1 MIPIVRLGLLLGCL
15 HAFALGQDLPTPT
28 AGTAPRPTAPSF
40 DLGTATGIDRDEEGR
55 WIGMAHGYLARFEAD
70 GIDYVPALGHAAPRD
85 MPWRFRLA
93 SVGRGDS
100 ATKAA
105 PGELL
110 RRGDA
115 LHYERPGMTERYTVL
130 ATGVKQDFV
139 FHSLPAGRGDLVVQ
153 GRVTTELQ
161 PGPVGESGQ
170 RFLLPGVGGVEVG
183 AVVGI
188 DATGRRVQGTSRW
201 HEGYIEYALPASFV
215 DSAVLPLTIDP
226 LLGTY
231 LTTVQANSANDN
243 LDAAP
248 LTNASGLTWCVVWE
262 QVLSATN
269 SDIRILRIL
278 NGSFFGTMRAIEA
291 SSTVDSYGP
300 RIATLA
306 GMSSW
311 IVVYG
316 AAQTVYAVTYVSADV
331 VNTTAVVTTAGTRPT
346 VGGDSRASGGNT
358 ATIGWIDTGVAGVR
372 LCSALQIS
380 PYATLGLGPTVNVTA
395 GSSGSGTVDISRTGG
410 ASGNWLVVYPRV
422 VPPGIT
428 RMYCRVW
435 DGTAFVTSE
444 GASLAATAVAAVDG
458 DGANWVVAYQVAE
471 VPANG
476 LFDIHARAVRRVG
489 ATTTSGVAAPV
500 SALQGFDET
509 GPAVAWAGSSALVAY
524 TTALTATLRAASL
537 ASVDTIACAT
547 CENIAFLDSS
557 GTDYRPRVASSSPN
571 GQFGGVALAVW
582 SGGTTG
588 GARAQAYQATDGDF
602 TPLGGGCGA
611 GGDAI
616 GTCAHSP
623 NANFQLRLQGA
634 TASTATFAIVGD
646 DTFGFACGPC
656 DFVVDPFASIVLAA
670 TTSSLGAAEL
680 PVPIPSAAAGRRFRV
695 QWATLGASCVNAVDL
710 SNGVRIQIE

>member
-1 MIPIVRLGLLLGCL
+1 MPTIPTVRVGLLLGCL
-15 HAFALGQDLPTPT
+15 QAFVLAQDLPPHPT
-28 AGTAPRPTAPSF
+28 GTEPQSVASSF
-40 DLGTATGIDRDEEGR
+40 DLSAATGIDRDEEGR
-55 WIGMAHGYLARFEAD
+55 WIGMAQGYLARFEAD
-70 GIDYVPALGHAAPRD
+70 GIDYVPALGHAAPHD

-93 SVGRGDS
+93 SVGRGDT
-100 ATKAA
+100 ATTAA

-110 RRGDA
+110 RHGDA

-139 FHSLPAGRGDLVVQ
+139 FHALPAGRGDLVVQ

-161 PGPVGESGQ
+161 PGPVGEAGQ

-188 DATGRRVQGTSRW
+188 DAAGRRVQGTSRW
-201 HEGYIEYALPASFV
+201 RDGHIEYVLPATFV

-226 LLGTY
+226 LLGTVFTST
-231 LTTVQANSANDN
+231 LASSTVDN
-243 LDAAP
+243 PDAAP
-248 LTNASGLTWCVVWE
+248 LSSSVWCVAYE
-262 QVLSATN
+262 LVLSATN
-269 SDIRILRIL
+269 SDIRILRIV
-278 NGSFFGTMRAIEA
+278 NGAFFGSLRSIE
-291 SSTVDSYGP
+291 SSAAVDSYGP
-300 RIATLA
+300 RIAALFGA
-306 GMSSW
+306 NSW

-316 AAQTVYAVTYVSADV
+316 AAQTVSARVYLASDV
-331 VNTTAVVTTAGTRPT
+331 VNAAAVITTSGTLPT
-346 VGGDSRASGGNT
+346 VGGDLRASGSTT
-358 ATIGWIDTGVAGVR
+358 ATICWIDTAAAGVR
-372 LCSALQIS
+372 LRTASQTTLNGPLQ
-380 PYATLGLGPTVNVTA
+380 LGTIVNVTT
-395 GSSGSGTVDISRTGG
+395 SGTGTGTVDIGRTGG
-410 ASGNWLVVYPRV
+410 ASGHWLLVYPRV
-422 VPPGIT
+422 VPPGIV

-435 DGTAFVTSE
+435 NGSAFATSE
-444 GASLAATAVAAVDG
+444 SGSIAATTVATVDG
-458 DGANWVVAYQVAE
+458 DGTNWVVAYQVAE

-476 LFDIHARAVRRVG
+476 LFDIHARPVRRDG
-489 ATTTSGVAAPV
+489 TTTTLGTAVAV
-500 SALQGFDET
+500 SALAGFDEY
-509 GPAVAWAGSSALVAY
+509 GPSVAWAGSSALVAY
-524 TTALTATLRAASL
+524 TTVLTPTLQAASL
-537 ASVDTIACAT
+537 ASVDTIACTT
-547 CENIAFLDSS
+547 CENTAFLDGS

-588 GARAQAYQATDGDF
+588 GVRAQAYQATDGSF
-602 TPLGGGCGA
+602 APLGGGCGT
-611 GGDAI
+611 GGDAV
-616 GTCAHSP
+616 GACAHSP

-670 TTSSLGAAEL
+670 TTSSLGTAEL